1 MNYSY
6 FHIPK
11 KHLSQTEVYSDLQK
25 NFSLQFIKW
34 LLYFIKYFSGPFVS
48 PTIWSNIP
56 LKFFGILW
64 MHWGPSSSHYF
75 LYQVQGIHQWH
86 QTKLVRLCPYY
97 NSNFPV
103 FFSCNSKLWFDA
115 VYTFGLK
122 FLFFIVHLA
131 GKLAWNKLCS
141 SLWNQCPLF
150 PWKLW

>member
-1 MNYSY
+1 MSIRQCWLSREGMNYSY

-122 FLFFIVHLA
+122 SPVLY
-131 GKLAWNKLCS
+131 CS
-141 SLWNQCPLF
+141 FSWKASLRQTL
-150 PWKLW
+150 